1 MIKFVEIKYNDNEE
15 NNLKYKNFAKTL
27 YNEAFPIEERWDF
40 DAVFEN
46 KLNNNY
52 KFYCFLDGEIPI
64 GIAIIWTLEYFNFI
78 EYLAIDKKF
87 RGKNYGSKILT
98 QILDLL
104 KDKFIVI
111 EVEPSDLNEIAKKR
125 IDWYLRFG
133 FILADYDYNMPC
145 FDYDNK
151 ENGKSVLRM
160 KIMTT
165 KKIENKEEH
174 DKITNYLYENI
185 YKQRLAEEFE
195 KR

>member
-1 MIKFVEIKYNDNEE
+1 MIKFLEIKNNNEE
-15 NNLKYKNFAKTL
+15 NNLKYKTFAKNL

-40 DAVFEN
+40 DTVLEN

-52 KFYCFLDGEIPI
+52 KFYCFLDGDTPI

-104 KDKFIVI
+104 KDKFVVI

-133 FILADYDYNMPC
+133 FILAEYDYNMPC
-145 FDYDNK
+145 FGYN
-151 ENGKSVLRM
+151 ENGILRM

-185 YKQRLAEEFE
+185 YKHRLAEEFE
-195 KR
+195 K

>member
-1 MIKFVEIKYNDNEE
+1 MIKFLEIKHDNEE
-15 NNLKYKNFAKTL
+15 NNLKYKNFAKKL

-40 DAVFEN
+40 DSIFEN
-46 KLNNNY
+46 KLNNNC
-52 KFYCFLDGEIPI
+52 KFYSFLDGDIPI
-64 GIAIIWTLEYFNFI
+64 GIAIIWNLEYFNFI
-78 EYLAIDKKF
+78 EYLAIDKKC

-98 QILDLL
+98 QILESL
-104 KDKFIVI
+104 KDKFVVI

-145 FDYDNK
+145 FDYNNK
-151 ENGKSVLRM
+151 KNSVLRM

-165 KKIENKEEH
+165 KKIETKEEH

-185 YKQRLAEEFE
+185 YKPRLTQI
-195 KR
+195 

>member
-1 MIKFVEIKYNDNEE
+1 MINFLELNKNNEE
-15 NNLKYKNFAKTL
+15 NNSEYKNFAKKL

-40 DAVFEN
+40 DAVFGN

-52 KFYCFLDGEIPI
+52 KFYSFLDGDAPI

-104 KDKFIVI
+104 KDKFVVI

-145 FDYDNK
+145 FDY
-151 ENGKSVLRM
+151 GKKNSVLRM

-165 KKIENKEEH
+165 KKIESKEEH

-185 YKQRLAEEFE
+185 YKPRLN
-195 KR
+195 KI